1 MYLRFEYYQIQII
14 IHLFLHSGKPPRGG
28 KRKSSPDLNGEGGA
42 ASNMN
47 GAEAWLPSPKPRATP
62 PELPPTGH
70 SPMAALVL
78 VADPAGLP
86 KEESSGAGLGAVG
99 SGAPLCCTLCRGRL
113 EDTHFVQCPSAPAH
127 KFCFPCSRGSI
138 RQQQDA
144 AGEVYCPSG
153 ERCPLVGSGVPWAFM
168 QGEIATILAAGD
180 VKVKKEP

>member
-1 MYLRFEYYQIQII
+1 MYLRFEYYQIQI

-42 ASNMN
+42 ASRMN
-47 GAEAWLPSPKPRATP
+47 GVEAWLPSPQPRATP

-86 KEESSGAGLGAVG
+86 KEESSGAGGAVG
-99 SGAPLCCTLCRGRL
+99 GGAPLCCTLCRGRL

-168 QGEIATILAAGD
+168 QGEIATILVAGD